1 MTNFVSEK
9 VLFSP
14 TPRPHDE
21 GLSQNTNIFDENLCS
36 NEKNAKLCIRKYQ
49 NSSFRIPKKLFTCDI
64 CYYKTTY
71 KSNLEKHFTS
81 FKHYKTTVSIGK
93 TTVKNAY
100 DCAKCGYTTNIK
112 SNYVKHCSTQKHI
125 KKHSSFENEYNCEH
139 CNKSYKSLNYLNR
152 HKKSCIIYNSSKEID
167 TLNKDDLK
175 TMFMT
180 IMEENK
186 ELQNKLIEM
195 AKEPKIV
202 NNNNNI
208 TNNKQFN
215 IITFLNDDCKDAFNL
230 TEFIQNLTITF
241 EDLHHIEKYGYIQG
255 VKDSFIRSLSQM
267 EQTKRP
273 IHCTDPKRKHFYIK
287 DNNEWDK
294 DSRHC
299 KINSA
304 INMYNNVQL
313 KTLLEW
319 KNDPSLN
326 KDEKYQDRLNQIICE
341 VSSMYQEEGDKI
353 RNKIVNEIGNVTTI
367 DK

>member
-1 MTNFVSEK
+1 MKNFVSK
-9 VLFSP
+9 KLLCTHMTDSS
-14 TPRPHDE
+14 DQN
-21 GLSQNTNIFDENLCS
+21 LSQNTEIFEEKLCS
-36 NEKNAKLCIRKYQ
+36 NEKNDKLCIKKYQ
-49 NSSFRIPKKLFTCDI
+49 DSSFRIPKKIFTCEI
-64 CYYKTTY
+64 CDYNTSY

-100 DCAKCGYTTNIK
+100 DCVKCGYTTNIK
-112 SNYVKHCSTQKHI
+112 SNYVKHCSTKKHA
-125 KKHSSFENEYNCEH
+125 KKHSSFENEYICEH
-139 CNKSYKSLNYLNR
+139 CHKSYKSLNYLYR
-152 HKKSCIIYNSSKEID
+152 HKKSCIINNNSTQMD

-175 TMFMT
+175 SMFMT

-186 ELQNKLIEM
+186 ELQNKLIEL

-202 NNNNNI
+202 NNNI

-230 TEFIQNLTITF
+230 TEFIQNLKITF

-255 VKDSFIRSLSQM
+255 VKDSLIRSLAQM

-273 IHCTDPKRKHFYIK
+273 IHCTDTKRKHFYIK
-287 DNNEWDK
+287 DNDEWDK

-299 KINSA
+299 KINNA

-319 KNDPSLN
+319 KNDPSIN

-353 RNKIVNEIGNVTTI
+353 RNKIVNEIGNATTI

>member
-9 VLFSP
+9 VLFLP
-14 TPRPHDE
+14 TNEPSDNK
-21 GLSQNTNIFDENLCS
+21 LSQNTKNSNENLCS
-36 NEKNAKLCIRKYQ
+36 NEKNVKLCIKKYQ
-49 NSSFRIPKKLFTCDI
+49 DSSFRIPKKLFTCDI
-64 CYYKTTY
+64 CDYNTSY

-112 SNYVKHCSTQKHI
+112 SNYVKHCSTQKHA
-125 KKHSSFENEYNCEH
+125 KKHSSFENEYICEH
-139 CNKSYKSLNYLNR
+139 CDKSYKSMNYLNR
-152 HKKSCIIYNSSKEID
+152 HKQYCKKSNFSSGSE
-167 TLNKDDLK
+167 TLNNDDLK

-186 ELQNKLIEM
+186 ELQNKLIEL

-202 NNNNNI
+202 NNNI

-230 TEFIQNLTITF
+230 TEFIQNFKITF

-255 VKDSFIRSLSQM
+255 VKDSLIRSLSQM

-287 DNNEWDK
+287 ENNEWDK

-319 KNDPSLN
+319 KKDPSLN

-367 DK
+367 EK